1 VLESPRFYDEGTFS
15 IYHFRQTLQQTSQ
28 GYDIQAIV
36 EAEPA
41 IKQLL
46 KLDFEQKVFAT
57 VRKNFRQTINNAL
70 KTHLLPK
77 AAEQAATILNQYDVA
92 RSYLEKTL
100 EQEAEEKIARNSR
113 LQAEIQQ
120 KIDLYQQSI
129 EGINDCLKAMQIAD
143 QLPVITNI
151 DTMSSV
157 AEVTDA
163 EFVEI
168 KEEIDPD
175 WEGHSMEEI

>member
-1 VLESPRFYDEGTFS
+1 
-15 IYHFRQTLQQTSQ
+15 
-28 GYDIQAIV
+28 
-36 EAEPA
+36 
-41 IKQLL
+41 
-46 KLDFEQKVFAT
+46 
-57 VRKNFRQTINNAL
+57 
-70 KTHLLPK
+70 
-77 AAEQAATILNQYDVA
+77 
-92 RSYLEKTL
+92 L

>member
-1 VLESPRFYDEGTFS
+1 
-15 IYHFRQTLQQTSQ
+15 
-28 GYDIQAIV
+28 
-36 EAEPA
+36 
-41 IKQLL
+41 
-46 KLDFEQKVFAT
+46 
-57 VRKNFRQTINNAL
+57 
-70 KTHLLPK
+70 
-77 AAEQAATILNQYDVA
+77 
-92 RSYLEKTL
+92 LEKTL

-151 DTMSSV
+151 DTLTSV

-175 WEGHSMEEI
+175 WEGYSMEEI